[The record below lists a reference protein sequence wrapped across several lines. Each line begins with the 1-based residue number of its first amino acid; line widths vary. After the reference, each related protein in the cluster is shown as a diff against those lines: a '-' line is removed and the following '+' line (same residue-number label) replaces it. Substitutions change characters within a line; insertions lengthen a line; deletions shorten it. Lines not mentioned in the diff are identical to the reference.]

1 MCLTIYV
8 PGNTLECI
16 PFSHIQIDLL
26 MLTSKTSKYFSTN
39 VKKARWTTNY
49 THQISLK
56 TFK

>member
-26 MLTSKTSKYFSTN
+26 MLTNTTSKYFSTN
-39 VKKARWTTNY
+39 YNVKETG
-49 THQISLK
+49 
-56 TFK
+56 